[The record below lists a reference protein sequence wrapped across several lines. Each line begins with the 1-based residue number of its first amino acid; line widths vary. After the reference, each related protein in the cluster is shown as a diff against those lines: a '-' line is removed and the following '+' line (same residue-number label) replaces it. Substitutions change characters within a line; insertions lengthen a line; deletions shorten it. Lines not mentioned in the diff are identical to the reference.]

1 MSRAVL
7 GVTPGGGAHAR
18 RPSDVFNSNGH
29 TANDGAADGFA
40 RAYAAEDWLYNLRR
54 SGCETSVEL
63 RRATAIVG
71 ERLQIEEAH
80 RARESAQL
88 IASLDAASVLSR
100 GLQKAAAV
108 LLREEQR
115 LGLQLVASTSGGGG
129 NRYAVGMNAS
139 SNGAAAVLPPPSAMR
154 GARVHQHADA
164 NVTPGRSQSLHS
176 PRIGDSDAMYR
187 GPHGSNYDAGGAA
200 VVDDRWWQP
209 PGAVPT
215 EDTDLYESELEQSY
229 PTLVSAMA
237 VLKDILLGSLD
248 VLRDLHGSVEK
259 SRRGQEALY
268 LGFVPPASGDSG
280 IGVASPTSSGAA
292 VDRRIAVQRLLTG
305 ADAATLNA
313 LSGPGAAGVA
323 AGGSVQQML
332 EANGP
337 MDAAF
342 PLGHSR
348 CCVETAQRVRRVE
361 RAVAA
366 QALQELK
373 AEVTAHQR
381 TRMALQKKLAALALE
396 YEQLVVSVAD
406 LNATSGLNVNN
417 TSVTA

>member
-1 MSRAVL
+1 
-7 GVTPGGGAHAR
+7 
-18 RPSDVFNSNGH
+18 
-29 TANDGAADGFA
+29 
-40 RAYAAEDWLYNLRR
+40 
-54 SGCETSVEL
+54 
-63 RRATAIVG
+63 
-71 ERLQIEEAH
+71 
-80 RARESAQL
+80 
-88 IASLDAASVLSR
+88 
-100 GLQKAAAV
+100 
-108 LLREEQR
+108 
-115 LGLQLVASTSGGGG
+115 
-129 NRYAVGMNAS
+129 
-139 SNGAAAVLPPPSAMR
+139 
-154 GARVHQHADA
+154 
-164 NVTPGRSQSLHS
+164 
-176 PRIGDSDAMYR
+176 
-187 GPHGSNYDAGGAA
+187 
-200 VVDDRWWQP
+200 
-209 PGAVPT
+209 
-215 EDTDLYESELEQSY
+215 
-229 PTLVSAMA
+229 MA

-248 VLRDLHGSVEK
+248 VLRDLHTSVEK

-280 IGVASPTSSGAA
+280 IGVASPTSSGA

-305 ADAATLNA
+305 GGDATTLNA

-332 EANGP
+332 GANGP

-417 TSVTA
+417 TSATA